1 VAKGYKGTYDDFTK
15 YVRRVGLAGREKA
28 YSTGTHLGLY
38 RVMLNAAAGFQ
49 KAADGINSSLASAH
63 PTVHL
68 SYVGIRYH
76 PLLIQD
82 PFCSA
87 IDWGLTF
94 LMVTSAFTPNM
105 ILAPFWGAAGLIW
118 FGVARPESG
127 C

>member
-1 VAKGYKGTYDDFTK
+1 
-15 YVRRVGLAGREKA
+15 
-28 YSTGTHLGLY
+28 
-38 RVMLNAAAGFQ
+38 
-49 KAADGINSSLASAH
+49 
-63 PTVHL
+63 
-68 SYVGIRYH
+68 
-76 PLLIQD
+76 LIQD